1 MGRDNNQTYWNSVN
15 KDNYINDYN
24 NLIKEKNQKEE
35 LIYNN
40 KLRRNEKF
48 QDKLHGPYQEEQYQ
62 KEKKQRSNYHG
73 GEINEFIAQMSKAE
87 GYARQNRFAVDIQ
100 LPGNLQK
107 LADGVVPIPDIGIQT
122 GDSPASEPSG
132 GRAGAAPDP
141 SAISMLQL
149 SKDMGKQMNIHCESV
164 NMPGHDLQTVKHT
177 TFGPERVIPVGHGF
191 EGTITASF
199 YADLYLRER
208 HYLEM
213 WQKVVVNNL
222 THKAGYYDDYVGSMK
237 IYQLDNDGF
246 ATYGIEATEVYPE
259 QISAVAYDY
268 SRTSSIV
275 KLSCEFQYKQWYN
288 LATDAIASYKG

>member
-1 MGRDNNQTYWNSVN
+1 M
-15 KDNYINDYN
+15 
-24 NLIKEKNQKEE
+24 
-35 LIYNN
+35 
-40 KLRRNEKF
+40 
-48 QDKLHGPYQEEQYQ
+48 P
-62 KEKKQRSNYHG
+62 QRGSL
-73 GEINEFIAQMSKAE
+73 NEFIAQMSKAE

-100 LPGNLQK
+100 LPANLSK
-107 LADGVVPIPDIGIQT
+107 LTIGETIRKKTLVPREGSVVTEREVQIPD
-122 GDSPASEPSG
+122 
-132 GRAGAAPDP
+132 PD
-141 SAISMLQL
+141 ATSMLEM
-149 SKDMGKQMNIHCESV
+149 SKSMGRQMNIHCESV
-164 NMPGHDLQTVKHT
+164 SMPGHDLQTVKHT

-208 HYLEM
+208 HYLEA
-213 WQKVVVNNL
+213 WQRIVVNNL
-222 THKAGYYDDYVGSMK
+222 THKAGYYDDYIGSMR

-275 KLSCEFQYKQWYN
+275 KLSCEFQYRQWYN